1 MNKFDVKFVT
11 TKKICLTCLFRPTF
25 KREKQ
30 FRNGVIAI
38 EEEKCE
44 VILNKAIYIGVT
56 ILDLRKILMLDFYYN
71 CIKNK
76 FVDKAEIFL
85 RYTDLY

>member
-56 ILDLRKILMLDFYYN
+56 ILDLSS
-71 CIKNK
+71 IKNK

>member
-1 MNKFDVKFVT
+1 MT
-11 TKKICLTCLFRPTF
+11 TEKICLTCLFRPTF

-30 FRNGVIAI
+30 FLNGAIAI
-38 EEEKCE
+38 EEEQCE

-56 ILDLRKILMLDFYYN
+56 ILDLSKIIMLDYYYN

-85 RYTDLY
+85 RYTGLY